1 VAIIA
6 GLLTAITQYLRYKDT
21 PKKTFYS
28 KLLWPTAISLAVSLA
43 FSFLVG
49 ISYEKKGPGFWIAL
63 HAGVFMAVYAIVANA
78 GYIWSGMKGKLRL
91 AGASIAHI
99 GFGMVLLGILISAGN
114 KKTLSINTTGISPL
128 KMQNANDVN
137 NNPMENTTLIK
148 GVATDMGSYNVTY
161 KGDTINPRDRKRYF
175 EIAFL
180 AKDGRDSFRLYPDII
195 ENNKGGEGVTPN
207 PDSKHYLHK
216 DIFAYITFLTDPNA
230 KVKDTTSFRNQTVV
244 IGDTSFYSNGMWTVK
259 QLELNPTDGRFATY
273 KGDTIVA
280 ANISVIAKDG
290 RLYQARPAFRLK
302 GNELEMLTDT
312 VMSQSLIFALRK
324 PGDIEKQEVEIGI
337 KESNAI
343 LDFIT
348 LKVYEFPAINVLWL
362 GVIVTV
368 IGFLMSMLQ
377 RFKLMKND

>member
-1 VAIIA
+1 
-6 GLLTAITQYLRYKDT
+6 
-21 PKKTFYS
+21 
-28 KLLWPTAISLAVSLA
+28 
-43 FSFLVG
+43 
-49 ISYEKKGPGFWIAL
+49 
-63 HAGVFMAVYAIVANA
+63 
-78 GYIWSGMKGKLRL
+78 
-91 AGASIAHI
+91 
-99 GFGMVLLGILISAGN
+99 
-114 KKTLSINTTGISPL
+114 
-128 KMQNANDVN
+128 
-137 NNPMENTTLIK
+137 
-148 GVATDMGSYNVTY
+148 
-161 KGDTINPRDRKRYF
+161 
-175 EIAFL
+175 
-180 AKDGRDSFRLYPDII
+180 
-195 ENNKGGEGVTPN
+195 
-207 PDSKHYLHK
+207 
-216 DIFAYITFLTDPNA
+216 
-230 KVKDTTSFRNQTVV
+230 VV

-259 QLELNPTDGRFATY
+259 QLELNPTDGRFAAY

-302 GNELEMLTDT
+302 GNELEMLPDT

-377 RFKLMKND
+377 RFKLLKND